1 MRRRRRIN
9 LARGSYKALHYI
21 FGTEIWPAFLI
32 FIIQD
37 LPFLVHRIIIIA
49 SYRLSQHYT
58 IYFFVVKN
66 FVLCCAEIYKIV
78 VVFIEIN
85 KEHAHQSKKENKNV
99 EIEL

>member
-1 MRRRRRIN
+1 M
-9 LARGSYKALHYI
+9 
-21 FGTEIWPAFLI
+21 
-32 FIIQD
+32 IQD
-37 LPFLVHRIIIIA
+37 LPFLIHRILIIS

-85 KEHAHQSKKENKNV
+85 KENANQNKIEDENKEKV
-99 EIEL
+99 EFDI